1 MKISKHFNFKQLL
14 AFALPSIA
22 MILFMS
28 TYSVV
33 DGFFVSNFIGS
44 TEFASLNLVVPIV
57 TIIGA
62 IGLLLGRV
70 CSSMVTKTL
79 GEGNIRRARGLFSL
93 IIYFGIAVGV
103 VIFLFGDIF
112 IVPIVKMLGAEGS
125 MIDFA
130 SDYLRVL
137 LYGAPFY
144 ILQFTFQPL
153 LITEGESKFG
163 LILAFT
169 TSMLNIVMNSLFTF
183 VIDWGLKGI
192 ALSSIVAQF
201 FGGLIPLLYF
211 IDDNNS
217 VLQLG
222 FPVFDIKSLIKVVYS
237 GILDLAASLSASII
251 DIVFNIQLMQRFGE
265 DGVAAYGVFLYL
277 HLFFVAIFSG
287 YSTGVAPIVSYH
299 YGAKNHKETRSVLCK
314 SLIFTSITSVVIT
327 AICVGLAKPV
337 CYIFLS
343 HDTSLVPLASSAMFI
358 SGQAF
363 LFVGLYIFIS
373 SYVTSFNNSNS
384 FIILGIIK
392 SLIFQLGSIIL
403 LPMYFAESGLWYTLV
418 VPEIIGLL
426 IAVIIL
432 LVKRKEY
439 KF

>member
-1 MKISKHFNFKQLL
+1 MKISKHFNFRQLL

-57 TIIGA
+57 TIVGA

-79 GEGNIRRARGLFSL
+79 GEGNIKRARGLFSL
-93 IIYFGIAVGV
+93 IIYFGIAIGI

-112 IVPIVKMLGAEGS
+112 IVPIVKMLGAEGE

-153 LITEGESKFG
+153 LVTEGESKFG

-169 TSMLNIVMNSLFTF
+169 TSMLNIAMNALFTF
-183 VIDWGLKGI
+183 VIGWGLKGI

-211 IDDNNS
+211 VDDNNS

-222 FPVFDIKSLIKVVYS
+222 FPVFDIKSLIKVIYS
-237 GILDLAASLSASII
+237 GILDLAASISASII
-251 DIVFNIQLMQRFGE
+251 DIIFNIKLMERFGE
-265 DGVAAYGVFLYL
+265 NGVAAYGVFLYL

-287 YSTGVAPIVSYH
+287 YSTGVAPVVSYH
-299 YGAKNHKETRSVLCK
+299 YGAKNHEETRSVLDK
-314 SLIFTSITSVVIT
+314 SLIFASIASVVIT
-327 AICVGLAKPV
+327 ALCVGFATPV

-343 HDTSLVPLASSAMFI
+343 HDTSLIPLASSAMLI
-358 SGQAF
+358 SGKAF
-363 LFVGLYIFIS
+363 LFIGLYVFIA
-373 SYVTSFNNSNS
+373 SYVSAFNNSNA
-384 FIILGIIK
+384 FIILSLLK
-392 SLIFQLGSIIL
+392 SLVFQLGAIL
-403 LPMYFAESGLWYTLV
+403 ILPYFFAESGLWYALV
-418 VPEIIGLL
+418 IPEIIGL
-426 IAVIIL
+426 IFAVIIL
-432 LVKRKEY
+432 LIKRKEY

>member
-1 MKISKHFNFKQLL
+1 MKISQHFNFKQLL
-14 AFALPSIA
+14 WFALPSIA

-44 TEFASLNLVVPIV
+44 TEFASLNLVVPVIS
-57 TIIGA
+57 IIGA

-79 GEGNIRRARGLFSL
+79 GEGNIKRARGLFSL
-93 IIYFGIAVGV
+93 IIYLGIAIGA

-112 IVPIVKMLGAEGS
+112 IVPIVKMLGAEGE
-125 MIDFA
+125 MIEFA
-130 SDYLRVL
+130 SDYLRIL
-137 LYGAPFY
+137 LYSAPFY

-153 LITEGESKFG
+153 LVTEGESKFG
-163 LILAFT
+163 LILAFS
-169 TSMLNIVMNSLFTF
+169 TSMLNIAMNALCIF
-183 VIDWGLKGI
+183 VFNWGLKGI
-192 ALSSIVAQF
+192 AFSSVISQF

-251 DIVFNIQLMQRFGE
+251 DIVFNIQLMEQFGE
-265 DGVAAYGVFLYL
+265 EGVAAYGVFLYL
-277 HLFFVAIFSG
+277 HLFFVAVFSG
-287 YSTGVAPIVSYH
+287 YSTGVSPIVSYH
-299 YGAKNHKETRSVLCK
+299 YGAKNNEETRSVLCK
-314 SLIFTSITSVVIT
+314 SVIFVSIVSVLIT
-327 AICVGLAKPV
+327 ALCVGLSKPV

-343 HDTSLVPLASSAMFI
+343 HDTSLIPLASNTMLI
-358 SGQAF
+358 SGKAF
-363 LFVGLYIFIS
+363 LFVGLYTFIS
-373 SYVTSFNNSNS
+373 AYVTSFNNSNS
-384 FIILGIIK
+384 FIVLGLFK
-392 SLIFQLGSIIL
+392 TLLFQLGSIII
-403 LPMYFAESGLWYTLV
+403 LPMFFAQNGLWYALV

-426 IAVIIL
+426 CAIIIL